1 MKEMMISTEHKES
14 RWENDHLKLSW
25 RLSFRDEARFTMKM
39 IKTENRLKQKN
50 NKSENPEGDSK
61 KNKGPMSERINHH
74 RRKPSLSAIKARV
87 RNNLEESI
95 SMQQNS
101 SRSRTFRN
109 GSKFEIPRDRWSGK
123 NSLEHEAPNRT
134 NPITKIKRTQKPKQV
149 NKQKNQIPSAIN
161 ASTKKQPGESH
172 S

>member
-1 MKEMMISTEHKES
+1 MIIWSSHGGNLSEMKRDLQWRWSKQKIDWKKKQKIQES
-14 RWENDHLKLSW
+14 R
-25 RLSFRDEARFTMKM
+25 RRFQ
-39 IKTENRLKQKN
+39 EKQ
-50 NKSENPEGDSK
+50 
-61 KNKGPMSERINHH
+61 GPNEERINHR

-109 GSKFEIPRDRWSGK
+109 GSKFEIPRDRWTGK
-123 NSLEHEAPNRT
+123 NSLEHETPNKT